1 MAVPTPKRKPVYLS
15 DGTLW
20 TPYPPLRLKPLELR
34 LSIEEF
40 KSLPPVAPKGPKVP
54 ESDSIARTKAAKF
67 LGLEPE
73 RKIAKLMLND
83 LNYSILR
90 EIFILYSDRS
100 TEMGTRLRAAKWLN
114 QKVYRFGATTLQSA
128 ALTEY
133 KELSELVRK
142 SSWALD
148 CHTGVFAPTDILIY
162 LP

>member
-1 MAVPTPKRKPVYLS
+1 MAVPTPKGKPVYLS

-20 TPYPPLRLKPLELR
+20 TPYPPLRLKPPEQR
-34 LSIEEF
+34 LSIEQL
-40 KSLPPVAPKGPKVP
+40 KSLPPVALRGLKIP
-54 ESDSIARTKAAKF
+54 EANPIARARAIKF
-67 LGLEPE
+67 LRSEPE
-73 RKIAKLMLND
+73 RKAAKQILDD
-83 LNYSILR
+83 LYYDVLK
-90 EIFILYSDRS
+90 EIFVLYSDRS

-133 KELSELVRK
+133 KDLSELVRK